1 MNPMTTDRKTLLASF
16 LPWRST
22 PPAPKPALASTTT
35 QVIEAERPKGEPE
48 AMNEHIVK
56 SYEEELALLDR
67 KIAQMGGLAEHILG
81 QSFDALERRDP
92 KLAEQVLK
100 ADKQID
106 QLEKEIE
113 EQVISMIARRQ
124 PLADDLRHVMAAL
137 RITGDLERIG
147 DLAKNIAKR
156 ALAIAH
162 ESHPKP
168 LITGLRHMCELALSQ
183 LKDVL
188 DAYAARNADRAL
200 AVWRGDEQIDSMYNS
215 LFRELLTY
223 MMEDPR
229 NIGLSTHL
237 LFGAKNI
244 ERVGDHTTN
253 IAETIH
259 FLVKGVNVSDDRPK
273 SDETSS
279 TLFSKD

>member
-1 MNPMTTDRKTLLASF
+1 
-16 LPWRST
+16 
-22 PPAPKPALASTTT
+22 
-35 QVIEAERPKGEPE
+35 
-48 AMNEHIVK
+48 MNEHIVR
-56 SYEEELALLDR
+56 SYEDELALLDK
-67 KIAQMGGLAEHILG
+67 KIAHMGGLAEHNLG
-81 QSFDALERRDP
+81 QSFDALEKRDP
-92 KLAEQVLK
+92 RVAEAVINSDR
-100 ADKQID
+100 AID
-106 QLEKEIE
+106 ALQREIE

-124 PLADDLRHVMAAL
+124 PMANDLRHVMAAL
-137 RITGDLERIG
+137 RVTGDLERIG

-168 LITGLRHMCELALSQ
+168 LISGFRHMVELALRQ

-188 DAYAARNADRAL
+188 DAYAERDAARAMK
-200 AVWRGDEQIDSMYNS
+200 VWSQDTQIDAMYNS
-215 LFRELLTY
+215 IFRELLTY

-253 IAETIH
+253 IAETVHYMVTGASIT
-259 FLVKGVNVSDDRPK
+259 DDRPK
-273 SDETSS
+273 VEQVGS
-279 TLFSKD
+279 

>member
-1 MNPMTTDRKTLLASF
+1 MTTAKGTLLGGLRFWDRAS
-16 LPWRST
+16 RSGT
-22 PPAPKPALASTTT
+22 IAHRPLH
-35 QVIEAERPKGEPE
+35 VPKGEP
-48 AMNEHIVK
+48 MNEHIVK
-56 SYEEELALLDR
+56 SYEEELALLDK
-67 KIAQMGGLAEHILG
+67 KIAHMGGLAEHILG

-92 KLAEQVLK
+92 NLAEQVVK
-100 ADKQID
+100 SDKQID
-106 QLEKEIE
+106 TLEREIE
-113 EQVISMIARRQ
+113 DQVISMIARRQ

-168 LITGLRHMCELALSQ
+168 LMTGLRHMGELALAQ
-183 LKDVL
+183 LKEVL
-188 DAYAARNADRAL
+188 DAYAERDADRAL
-200 AVWRGDEQIDSMYNS
+200 SVWRNDENVDAMYNS

-253 IAETIH
+253 IAETVH
-259 FLVKGVNVSDDRPK
+259 FLVRGVNVTDDRPK
-273 SDETSS
+273 GDDTSS

>member
-1 MNPMTTDRKTLLASF
+1 MTTDRKTLLSGF
-16 LPWRST
+16 LPWRAST
-22 PPAPKPALASTTT
+22 PETTTAAATVVLAEPAL
-35 QVIEAERPKGEPE
+35 RPKGDP
-48 AMNEHIVK
+48 MNEHIVK
-56 SYEEELALLDR
+56 SYEDELALLDR
-67 KIAQMGGLAEHILG
+67 KIAQMGGLAEHILA
-81 QSFDALERRDP
+81 QSFDAIERRDP
-92 KLAEQVLK
+92 KLAEQVVK

-106 QLEKEIE
+106 QLEREIE

-124 PLADDLRHVMAAL
+124 PLANDLRHVMAAL

-168 LITGLRHMCELALSQ
+168 LMTGMRHMGDLALSQ

-188 DAYAARNADRAL
+188 DAYASRNADRAL
-200 AVWRGDEQIDSMYNS
+200 AVWRSDEQIDSMYNS

-229 NIGLSTHL
+229 SIGLSTHL

-253 IAETIH
+253 IAETVH
-259 FLVKGVNVSDDRPK
+259 FLVRGVNIADDRPK
-273 SDETSS
+273 GDDTSS
-279 TLFSKD
+279 TLFSKS